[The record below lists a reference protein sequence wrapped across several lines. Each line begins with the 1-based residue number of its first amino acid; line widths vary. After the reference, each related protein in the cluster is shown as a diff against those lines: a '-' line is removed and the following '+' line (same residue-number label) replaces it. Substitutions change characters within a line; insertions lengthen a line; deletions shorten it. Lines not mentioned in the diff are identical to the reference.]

1 MMHNAYTRTD
11 SHLNMRIQS
20 RADPHGA
27 EISVL
32 MSNISLKKIP
42 AESAAPSFHGLQLT
56 HGAPLPLR
64 TLPV

>member
-1 MMHNAYTRTD
+1 MHNAYTRTD

-32 MSNISLKKIP
+32 MSNISLGKKK
-42 AESAAPSFHGLQLT
+42 ALLNQQRCRSTASS
-56 HGAPLPLR
+56 
-64 TLPV
+64 